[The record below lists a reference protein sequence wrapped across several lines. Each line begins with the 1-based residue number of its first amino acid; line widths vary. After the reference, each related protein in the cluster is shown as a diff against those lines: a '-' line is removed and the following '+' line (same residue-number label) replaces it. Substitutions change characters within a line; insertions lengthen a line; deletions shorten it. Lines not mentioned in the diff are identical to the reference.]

1 MKHTGNKYRKK
12 IKNNRIKS
20 ISVLA
25 DLLSDHPDNSLAIII
40 ILLMCT
46 QHIPAGGGG
55 IAFLQVWDL
64 GLQPLPNCTIQSIPQ
79 MLSLSL
85 G

>member
-46 QHIPAGGGG
+46 QHIPAGGY
-55 IAFLQVWDL
+55 
-64 GLQPLPNCTIQSIPQ
+64 SI
-79 MLSLSL
+79 LTSVGFGASTTTKLHHTKYSTDVIT
-85 G
+85 